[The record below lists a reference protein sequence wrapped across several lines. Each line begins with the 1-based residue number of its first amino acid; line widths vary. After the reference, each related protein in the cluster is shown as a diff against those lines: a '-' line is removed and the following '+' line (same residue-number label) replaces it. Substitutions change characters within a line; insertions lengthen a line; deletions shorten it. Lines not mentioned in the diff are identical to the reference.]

1 MRALLDE
8 NVPRALKALLPGHD
22 VRTVQEM
29 NWAGIQNGELV
40 LRADAEFDVLLTA
53 DKNLRYQQNLANRR
67 IAIVELPTNR
77 WPMLKTRASEVLQ
90 AIDASQVASSRY
102 VVVEFAS

>member
-8 NVPRALKALLPGHD
+8 NLPRALKALLPGHH

-29 NWAGIQNGELV
+29 HWAGIQNGELV

-77 WPMLKTRASEVLQ
+77 WPILKTMASEVLH

-102 VVVEFAS
+102 VVVVLAS